1 MVLLNH
7 ILCFIIYHINRIT
20 CNFSGVYDVYEAQYH
35 PTVNPNN
42 VLALNENNVLRLS
55 PILLDYNKWSAAVGH
70 GNVIPTE
77 IHLYVGSNDAPKL
90 IGQAYCLNSLLNWY
104 NYPSFDLI
112 SLDNIDHFDIVENLS
127 KSDFAITKRI
137 IEDATKN

>member
-1 MVLLNH
+1 M
-7 ILCFIIYHINRIT
+7 T
-20 CNFSGVYDVYEAQYH
+20 CTFSGVYDVYEAQCH
-35 PTVNPNN
+35 PSVNPNN
-42 VLALNENNVLRLS
+42 VLALNENNVLHLS
-55 PILLDYNKWSAAVGH
+55 PILLDYKKWTAAAIGD
-70 GNVIPTE
+70 GNVIPTK

-112 SLDNIDHFDIVENLS
+112 SLENIDHFDIVENLAQ
-127 KSDFAITKRI
+127 SDFTITKRI